1 MERVIVLDRVPERHP
16 EVSKQ
21 DAADAWN
28 NCIKC
33 IPAFKGDP
41 DRYLAIGADNKGRL
55 IELVAV
61 RREGGDWLIIHGQT
75 PPQESIKR
83 ALGLERRKR

>member
-1 MERVIVLDRVPERHP
+1 MEQVVVLDRVPARHP

-33 IPAFKGDP
+33 MPALDKDP
-41 DRYLAIGADNKGRL
+41 DRYIAIGVDGKGRL
-55 IELVAV
+55 IELIVIRKA
-61 RREGGDWLIIHGQT
+61 GGLWLIIHGQT
-75 PPQESIKR
+75 PPQESIKK
-83 ALGLERRKR
+83 ALGFGRRK